1 MTDDGWITLPQ
12 KWFEPLPIQHRFILD
27 PAGEQFYAGGVG
39 SGKTLS
45 GAFKAFI
52 LGELF
57 PGTVGLVG
65 RQTYRALEDT
75 TKRVL
80 LDGDDK
86 PPVIPAELIAKR
98 SETDQSITLH
108 NGSRILFRSF
118 QDANLEKLLSL
129 NLGWFWLDEAAEC
142 TEKIWSTL
150 LGRLRHPVGPGIAY
164 GTTNPNGHDW
174 IWRRA
179 HPDGGQRL
187 AELHVAPTE
196 SNPHLP
202 ADYVARLRAMPR
214 EWQKRW
220 VDCSFDTA
228 AGQIWDTWSSA
239 VHTFEPED
247 VRIPGEWR
255 RLESLDHGTRN
266 PTCVLWAS
274 VDRDGNVWVTDEYY
288 DPGIVSQHATAIK
301 QRAQTGVIKA
311 DPSVFAQGPDG
322 VSVADLY
329 AKAGIR
335 LRRAVND
342 VAAGLLRVS
351 EYLEPDPKAPFPHEH
366 PRAGDMGAPR
376 VFVSRKCVNLIREI
390 PDYRWRD
397 LSPSV
402 ERNRDNPEEPRK
414 KDDHAADAFRYLL
427 ADLPRPTR
435 VVDTAALLEREKRA
449 PDRRTNSAGLLTAR
463 F

>member
-1 MTDDGWITLPQ
+1 MSASATVAHGWFQ
-12 KWFEPLPIQHRFILD
+12 PLPTQHEFILN
-27 PAGEQFYAGGVG
+27 PNAEVIYAGGFG
-39 SGKTLS
+39 SGKTLC
-45 GAFKAFI
+45 GAFKAFV
-52 LGELF
+52 LSELF

-86 PPVIPAELIAKR
+86 PPVIPPELIAKR

-118 QDANLEKLLSL
+118 QDSRLEKLQSL
-129 NLGWFWLDEAAEC
+129 NLGWFWLDEASEC
-142 TEKIWSTL
+142 SEQIWLTL
-150 LGRLRHPVGPGIAY
+150 LGRLRHPEGPAIAF

-179 HPDGGQRL
+179 HPDGGLRL
-187 AELHVAPTE
+187 AELYIAPTE
-196 SNPHLP
+196 SNTHLP
-202 ADYVARLRAMPR
+202 PDYVARLRSYPR
-214 EWQKRW
+214 EWQKRY

-239 VHTFEPED
+239 IHTYEPGS

-274 VDRDGNVWVTDEYY
+274 VDRDGSVWVTDEYY
-288 DPGIVSQHATAIK
+288 EPGIISQHAAAIK
-301 QRAQTGVIKA
+301 QRVTGVIKA
-311 DPSVFAQGPDG
+311 DPSVFNQGPDG

-329 AKAGIR
+329 AKAGIN

-351 EYLEPDPKAPFPHEH
+351 EYLEPDPGAAFPHEH
-366 PRAGDMGAPR
+366 PRAGELGAPR
-376 VFVSRKCVNLIREI
+376 VFVSRACVNLIREM

-435 VVDTAALLEREKRA
+435 GVDTQALLEREKRA
-449 PDRRTNSAGLLTAR
+449 PGRRSHSAGVLTTK

>member
-1 MTDDGWITLPQ
+1 MPDEILVAQ
-12 KWFEPLPIQHRFILD
+12 KWFKPEPIQRSFIES
-27 PAGEQFYAGGVG
+27 GEGEVFYAGGVG

-45 GAFKAFI
+45 GAFKALVI
-52 LGELF
+52 SQLF
-57 PGTVGLVG
+57 EGTVGLVG

-86 PPVIPAELIAKR
+86 PPVIPSELIAKR
-98 SETDQSITLH
+98 SETDQSVTLH

-150 LGRLRHPVGPGIAY
+150 LGRLRHPVGPSIAY

-187 AELHVAPTE
+187 AELHIAPTE

-202 ADYVARLRAMPR
+202 PDYLRRLRAMPR

-239 VHTFEPED
+239 IHVYDED
-247 VRIPGEWR
+247 EVRVPPEWR

-266 PTCVLWAS
+266 PTCVLWAQ
-274 VDRDGNVWVTDEYY
+274 VDRDSNVWVTDEYY
-288 DPGIVSQHATAIK
+288 DPGIVSQHATAITARSAK
-301 QRAQTGVIKA
+301 TGVIKA
-311 DPSVFAQGPDG
+311 DPSVFSQGPDG

-329 AKAGIR
+329 ARAGVR

-342 VAAGLLRVS
+342 VSAGLLRVS
-351 EYLEPDPKAPFPHEH
+351 EYLEPNPEKLFPHEH
-366 PRAGDMGAPR
+366 PRAGDTGAPS
-376 VFVSRKCVNLIREI
+376 VFVSSRCVNLIREI

-397 LSPSV
+397 LSPSA
-402 ERNRDNPEEPRK
+402 ERDRDNPEEPRK
-414 KDDHAADAFRYLL
+414 KDDHACDSFRYLL

-435 VVDTAALLEREKRA
+435 DVDTAALAEREARA
-449 PDRRTNSAGLLTAR
+449 PERRSNSAGVLSTR